1 MVAGSAVNLGPPSRV
16 FLDMSTA
23 GASVGGTYRTG
34 LRTGWLPVGL
44 PLQIAIRV
52 VGAALLLGMAWIH
65 QHLYDLGYATVPT
78 IGPLFR
84 LNAVLGL
91 IAAILVLVVPM
102 PWWRLMCAGGA
113 LLQIGTLGALVQSL
127 TIGAFG
133 FKETLDAP
141 YIPQT
146 FAVEILGFLVL
157 VVGALARPART
168 GTHTEARGH
177 QQRGHGRGHE
187 GA

>member
-1 MVAGSAVNLGPPSRV
+1 MSRAHADDG
-16 FLDMSTA
+16 LMDRNGLTA
-23 GASVGGTYRTG
+23 G
-34 LRTGWLPVGL
+34 WIPMGL

-52 VGAALLLGMAWIH
+52 VGAGLLLGMAWIH
-65 QHLYDLGYATVPT
+65 QHLYDNGYATVPT

-84 LNAVLGL
+84 VNAVLGL
-91 IAAILVLVVPM
+91 VAAILVLVVPM
-102 PWWRLMCAGGA
+102 PWWRLVCAGGA

-133 FKETLDAP
+133 FKESLDAP

-146 FAVEILGFLVL
+146 FTVEILGFFVL
-157 VVGALARPART
+157 LAGALARSARA
-168 GTHTEARGH
+168 GTRAEPGH
-177 QQRGHGRGHE
+177 RQLRDRGRGHA

>member
-1 MVAGSAVNLGPPSRV
+1 
-16 FLDMSTA
+16 MSTSHA
-23 GASVGGTYRTG
+23 GVASAARTG
-34 LRTGWLPVGL
+34 LTTGWLPVGM
-44 PLQIAIRV
+44 PLRLAIRV
-52 VGAALLLGMAWIH
+52 VGAGLLLGMAWIH
-65 QHLYDLGYATVPT
+65 QHLYDVGYATVPT

-91 IAAILVLVVPM
+91 VAAVGVLVVPM
-102 PWWRLMCAGGA
+102 PWWRLVCAAGA

-141 YIPQT
+141 YVPQT

-157 VVGALARPART
+157 LAGALSRT
-168 GTHTEARGH
+168 VRSGMRTDSGH
-177 QQRGHGRGHE
+177 HRLRGHGRGHE

>member
-1 MVAGSAVNLGPPSRV
+1 
-16 FLDMSTA
+16 MSTA
-23 GASVGGTYRTG
+23 GASVGGTYRSG

-52 VGAALLLGMAWIH
+52 VGAGLLLGMAWIH
-65 QHLYDLGYATVPT
+65 QHLYDLGYASVPT

-84 LNAVLGL
+84 VNAVLGL
-91 IAAILVLVVPM
+91 VAAVLVLLVPT
-102 PWWRLMCAGGA
+102 PWWRLACAAGA

-133 FKETLDAP
+133 FKETLHAP

-146 FAVEILGFLVL
+146 FAVESIGFLVL
-157 VVGALARPART
+157 LAGALSRSARS
-168 GTHTEARGH
+168 GTRAEPRRHQLRGH
-177 QQRGHGRGHE
+177 ERGHE

>member
-1 MVAGSAVNLGPPSRV
+1 
-16 FLDMSTA
+16 
-23 GASVGGTYRTG
+23 
-34 LRTGWLPVGL
+34 
-44 PLQIAIRV
+44 
-52 VGAALLLGMAWIH
+52 
-65 QHLYDLGYATVPT
+65 VPT

-91 IAAILVLVVPM
+91 VAAILVLVVPM
-102 PWWRLMCAGGA
+102 PWWRLVCAGGA

-146 FAVEILGFLVL
+146 FAVESLGFLVL
-157 VVGALARPART
+157 LAGALARSTRS
-168 GTHTEARGH
+168 GTRAEPRRERSRHQLRGP
-177 QQRGHGRGHE
+177 GRGHE

>member
-1 MVAGSAVNLGPPSRV
+1 MSRTHVDDGVMDRSGLAAGWIR
-16 FLDMSTA
+16 M
-23 GASVGGTYRTG
+23 
-34 LRTGWLPVGL
+34 GL

-91 IAAILVLVVPM
+91 VAAILVLVVPM
-102 PWWRLMCAGGA
+102 PWWRLICAAGA

-146 FAVEILGFLVL
+146 IAVEILGFLVL
-157 VVGALARPART
+157 LAGALARSSRSRP
-168 GTHTEARGH
+168 GTEPRRDPRHHQLRG
-177 QQRGHGRGHE
+177 RGRGHE